1 MLRTAFTALALVV
14 VSLSTIVAQ
23 GVEPFAQSSVS
34 SLPKSRFSGG
44 VGVMTMPTD
53 RLVAGFMMSL
63 LYSSALSEHSE
74 LEFALSNHFG
84 VQQSSFSQS
93 LSPMPIPMPPSTQLM
108 RNQYSWNYTTA
119 DATVFFTPSASRFRV
134 GGGASVQYRQQTYFV
149 TNENSQGR
157 NAYLSAH
164 EGLMMGANLKA
175 DYLLPLTA
183 TLDVGFRAQAH
194 GLFLYVS
201 STELDR
207 LLPDVQLSGLV
218 FFSAR
223 L

>member
-1 MLRTAFTALALVV
+1 MLRPVLTALALVV
-14 VSLSTIVAQ
+14 IGVSTVVAQ
-23 GVEPFAQSSVS
+23 GVEPFAQSPVS

-84 VQQSSFSQS
+84 VQQSLFSQS
-93 LSPMPIPMPPSTQLM
+93 LSPMPMPPSTQLM

-119 DATVFFTPSASRFRV
+119 DATVFFTPPTSRFRV

-149 TNENSQGR
+149 TNENLQGR

-183 TLDVGFRAQAH
+183 TLDLGFRAQAH

-201 STELDR
+201 SNELYR